1 MQRTSKEACNQKLKA
16 VLTPELDFFI
26 KTRVVITQNMFCFL
40 LKAEYAVSIMVW
52 SPIKCNNFEIN

>member
-40 LKAEYAVSIMVW
+40 LKAEYAVSIMV
-52 SPIKCNNFEIN
+52 